1 MFDKSLVNR
10 YSHFNTWAHKKR
22 GAEAPR
28 PVEFG
33 SANYLCL
40 PRAHRIPKRVGKSM
54 VAKIINRRSDLRCQ
68 VYLALLSLP
77 AESLNP
83 ATITLRGPPQTQTHY
98 GFSCVSCADKKK
110 PNQAAT
116 WLGNV

>member
-1 MFDKSLVNR
+1 
-10 YSHFNTWAHKKR
+10 
-22 GAEAPR
+22 
-28 PVEFG
+28 
-33 SANYLCL
+33 
-40 PRAHRIPKRVGKSM
+40 M
-54 VAKIINRRSDLRCQ
+54 VAKIINRRSDLRRQ

-77 AESLNP
+77 AESLQP
-83 ATITLRGPPQTQTHY
+83 VVISLRGPPQTQTHY